1 MTYTN
6 SAPHSLHTST
16 DPANDERHI
25 LVVEDEI
32 KIARLLQDYLHAN
45 HFNSSHL
52 EDGAEVVDWVKQH
65 KPDAILLDL
74 MLPHK
79 DGISIC
85 QEIRQFSQVPIIMLT
100 ARAEEIDRI
109 LGLEIGANDYICK
122 PFSPR
127 EVMARLKSLFRL
139 LDSVRQ
145 RSQAHDTTN
154 TESTENRLQ
163 LNPAAYEAQY
173 QQQLLPLTPV
183 EFRLLHKLYTN
194 PQQVFSRQQL
204 VEGIYVDNRVITD
217 RTIDTHIKNLRKKL
231 AQVGLQSGG
240 IRSIYGV
247 GYRWQHA
254 L

>member
-1 MTYTN
+1 MT
-6 SAPHSLHTST
+6 H
-16 DPANDERHI
+16 ANNDRHI
-25 LVVEDEI
+25 LIVEDEI
-32 KIARLLQDYLHAN
+32 KIARLLQDYLHAH
-45 HFNSSHL
+45 HFKHSHL
-52 EDGAEVVDWVKQH
+52 SDGAEVVEWVRQYQ
-65 KPDAILLDL
+65 PDAILLDL

-100 ARAEEIDRI
+100 ARAEEIDRV

-127 EVMARLKSLFRL
+127 EVIARLKSLFRL
-139 LDSVRQ
+139 LDSVKQ
-145 RSQAHDTTN
+145 TQDTNQQTATEINNQAA
-154 TESTENRLQ
+154 LQ
-163 LNPAAYEAQY
+163 LNPAAYEARY

-183 EFRLLHKLYTN
+183 EFRLLHKLYSN

-231 AQVGLQSGG
+231 SHAGVRSEC

-247 GYRWQHA
+247 GYRWQA
-254 L
+254 IL